1 MPATTTSSD
10 TGTVATRVT
19 SSRFIGRTRELAELE
34 AALRD
39 ASAGR
44 PSLAFIAGESGVG
57 KTRLLKELERNAF
70 AAGARVITGDCVS
83 LGEDEL
89 PYAPIVAALRSL
101 TRDGDPVLDELGP
114 ATRAGLAS
122 LLPELAPDGDHATGD
137 RDDPAQ
143 GRVFEALLTLL
154 DRLGREAPVVLGI
167 EDLHW
172 ADAST
177 RALLVFLARSLRAE
191 RVLVVASYR
200 PDELHRRHPLR
211 SLLAQLERAPRAR
224 RVELAPLSHDEL
236 AEQLADILGGPADPS
251 LIERL
256 YARSEGNPFFTE
268 ELLAA
273 GLDGRGELP
282 PTMRDALMVR
292 IDALPPDAQE
302 VLRLLAV
309 GRRVDHALLAD
320 ASTLDSMALRDAL
333 REAVTGHVVVVDPEG
348 RYGFRHALLRE
359 VVHDDLLPGEHA
371 ELHLAL
377 ARALERRV
385 ESDGAG
391 AQILAGI
398 AHHYLS
404 AGDQPAALAAAVRA
418 GDAAAEIHAH
428 GEAARLYERALELWP
443 RVTDAEALADTEQW
457 DLLKRA
463 ALAHDL
469 DQHRVRAVS
478 LYEAALALVDEATH
492 PHRAAGLMERLAGVR
507 WGVGAAESALATLE
521 RGLSLLPA
529 TDVSRQRALLL
540 ASRAGIL
547 MLRGR
552 HRSAIE
558 AARAALP
565 IAEATDEPGARSRAL
580 SALGTSLMGL
590 GEVEEGVAQLRAA
603 IDFAAAGD
611 RSRELESAYVNLADG
626 LHQAGRS
633 DEACA
638 VIREGRES
646 AKARGEACKWLELLD
661 GEIAFD
667 TGDWEYA
674 ERHLI
679 DARPY
684 SGTTFVN
691 AVLRRAELAV
701 GRGDVAQA
709 RDLLEQAQ
717 EATRTVDE
725 PQFLGVLGAL
735 LAELERRAGNLDA
748 ARAAVQAALD
758 RIETCTDD
766 VVRLARVATIGA
778 ITEADAAQ
786 RARDVG
792 DEEGTRRALMEAEF
806 HVARVR
812 AAADDGGPVEGAWLR
827 SAEAEYAR
835 AIGEADPAL
844 HEAASQAWEEIGRPY
859 PGAIMRWR
867 AAEGLVA
874 AGDRDAAA
882 AQLDRAHELVVRLGA
897 SWLRGEVESLAARA
911 RLTLAA
917 GEAPAPEPT
926 TDGQAEEEDP
936 FGLTP
941 RERQVLALVA
951 EGRTNREIGEALFM
965 AEKTASVHV
974 SRILAKLD
982 VRSRT
987 EAAAVAHRLGLDD
1000 GMAVGRPG

>member
-1 MPATTTSSD
+1 M
-10 TGTVATRVT
+10 ATRVT

-122 LLPELAPDGDHATGD
+122 LLPEFAGPDGLAAGE

-143 GRVFEALLTLL
+143 ARVFEALLTLL
-154 DRLGREAPVVLGI
+154 DRLGRNAPVVLGI

-191 RVLVVASYR
+191 RVLVLASYR

-211 SLLAQLERAPRAR
+211 SLLAELERAPRAR
-224 RVELAPLSHDEL
+224 RIELPPLSHDEL
-236 AEQLADILGGPADPS
+236 TEQLADILGGPAEPS
-251 LIERL
+251 LVERL

-282 PTMRDALMVR
+282 STMRDALMVR
-292 IDALPPDAQE
+292 IEALPPDAQD

-309 GRRVDHALLAD
+309 GRRVDHSLLAD
-320 ASTLDSMALRDAL
+320 ASTLDSIALRDAL
-333 REAVTGHVVVVDPEG
+333 RETVTGHVVVVDPEG

-385 ESDGAG
+385 DADGPG

-404 AGDQPAALAAAVRA
+404 AGDQPGALAAAVRA
-418 GDAAAEIHAH
+418 ADASDAIHAH
-428 GEAARLYERALELWP
+428 REAARLFERALELWP
-443 RVTDAEALADTEQW
+443 RVADAEAVAGIGHW
-457 DLLKRA
+457 ALLKRA
-463 ALAHDL
+463 GVAHEL
-469 DQHRVRAVS
+469 DGHRVRAVA
-478 LYEAALALVDEATH
+478 LYEAALAEVDEAAH
-492 PHRAAGLMERLAGVR
+492 PHRAAWLMERLASAR
-507 WGVGAAESALATLE
+507 WGVGAAESALGMLE
-521 RGLSLLPA
+521 RGLELLPDD
-529 TDVSRQRALLL
+529 DVSRERALLL
-540 ASRAGIL
+540 ARRSSFL

-552 HRSAIE
+552 HRSAIA

-565 IAEATDEPGARSRAL
+565 VAEAAGDPGAQSRAL
-580 SALGTSLMGL
+580 NALGTSLMSL
-590 GEVEEGVAQLRAA
+590 GEIEEGTEKLRAA
-603 IDFAAAGD
+603 IDLAASSERA
-611 RSRELESAYVNLADG
+611 RELESAYLNLADM

-633 DEACA
+633 DEA
-638 VIREGRES
+638 REIVRQGREI
-646 AKARGEACKWLELLD
+646 AGTRGERCDWLELLD

-667 TGDWEYA
+667 TGDWPFA
-674 ERHLI
+674 EQHI
-679 DARPY
+679 VDTRPWA
-684 SGTTFVN
+684 GTTFVN
-691 AVLRRAELAV
+691 AVLRRAELAM
-701 GRGDVAQA
+701 GRGDTALA
-709 RDLLEQAQ
+709 RDLLKQAQ
-717 EATRTVDE
+717 EATRNIDE

-778 ITEADAAQ
+778 VTEADAAQ
-786 RARDVG
+786 RARDLG
-792 DEEGTRRALMEAEF
+792 DAEETRRALMEGEF

-812 AAADDGGPVEGAWLR
+812 AAADDGGPVERAWLR
-827 SAEAEYAR
+827 SAEAEHAR
-835 AIGEADPAL
+835 GTGKPDPAL
-844 HEAASQAWEEIGRPY
+844 HEAAAETWEAIGRPY

-867 AAEGLVA
+867 AAEGHIA
-874 AGDRDAAA
+874 AGDREAAA
-882 AQLDRAHELVVRLGA
+882 AQLDRAHALTSALGA
-897 SWLRGEVESLAARA
+897 SWLLGEIESLAARA
-911 RLTLAA
+911 RLTLAS
-917 GEAPAPEPT
+917 GTAPAPEP
-926 TDGQAEEEDP
+926 AAAAVEEEDP

-974 SRILAKLD
+974 SRILSKLD

-987 EAAAVAHRLGLDD
+987 EAAAVAHRLGLD
-1000 GMAVGRPG
+1000 GGLAVSPPG

>member
-1 MPATTTSSD
+1 M
-10 TGTVATRVT
+10 RVT
-19 SSRFIGRTRELAELE
+19 SSRFIGRARELAELE
-34 AALRD
+34 AALHD
-39 ASAGR
+39 ASDGR

-57 KTRLLKELERNAF
+57 KTRLLKELERHALT
-70 AAGARVITGDCVS
+70 AGARVISGDCVS

-122 LLPELAPDGDHATGD
+122 LLPELAEPDAQAAGD

-154 DRLGREAPVVLGI
+154 DRLGREAPVVLAI

-191 RVLVVASYR
+191 HVLVVASYR

-211 SLLAQLERAPRAR
+211 SLLAELERAPRSR
-224 RVELAPLSHDEL
+224 RVELVPLTEEEL
-236 AEQLADILGGPADPS
+236 AEQLADILGAPAEPS
-251 LIERL
+251 LVARL
-256 YARSEGNPFFTE
+256 HARSEGNPFFTE

-282 PTMRDALMVR
+282 STMRDALMVR
-292 IDALPPDAQE
+292 IEALPPDAQE
-302 VLRLLAV
+302 LLRLVAV
-309 GRRVDHALLAD
+309 ARRLDHALLAD
-320 ASTLDSMALRDAL
+320 ASTLDGTALRDGL
-333 REAVTGHVVVVDPEG
+333 REAVAGHVIVVDPDG

-385 ESDGAG
+385 EADGPG

-398 AHHYLS
+398 AHHYLA
-404 AGDQPAALAAAVRA
+404 AGDQPAALTAAVRA
-418 GDAAAEIHAH
+418 AEAADTVHAH
-428 GEAARLYERALELWP
+428 GEAARLFERALELWP
-443 RVTDAEALADTEQW
+443 RVADAEALAGLERW
-457 DLLKRA
+457 ALLKHA
-463 ALAHDL
+463 AFSHEL
-469 DQHRVRAVS
+469 DGHRVRAVA
-478 LYEAALALVDEATH
+478 LYEASLAALDESAA
-492 PHRAAGLMERLAGVR
+492 PHRVAGLLERLAGAR
-507 WGVGAAESALATLE
+507 WGMGRAEAALATLE
-521 RGLSLLPA
+521 QGLELLP
-529 TDVSRQRALLL
+529 DDDISRERALLL
-540 ASRAGIL
+540 ARRAMFL

-558 AARAALP
+558 AAREALP
-565 IAEATDEPGARSRAL
+565 LAEAAGEPGARSRAL
-580 SALGTSLMGL
+580 NALGTSLMSL
-590 GEVEEGVAQLRAA
+590 GQIDEGAAELRAA
-603 IDFAAAGD
+603 IDFAAKGD
-611 RSRELESAYVNLADG
+611 RARELESAYLNLAEA
-626 LHQAGRS
+626 LHMAGRS
-633 DEACA
+633 DEARA
-638 VIREGRES
+638 IVAEGLEI
-646 AKARGEACKWLELLD
+646 AKSRGERCNWLELLV

-667 TGDWEYA
+667 TGDWALA
-674 ERHLI
+674 EHHI
-679 DARPY
+679 VDARPA
-684 SGTTFVN
+684 SGTTFIN
-691 AVLRRAELAV
+691 AVLRRAELAM
-701 GRGDVAQA
+701 GRGDAALA
-709 RDLLEQAQ
+709 RQLLTQTS
-717 EATRTVDE
+717 EATRDVDE

-786 RARDVG
+786 RARDLG
-792 DEEGTRRALMEAEF
+792 DGEGERRALLEAEF

-812 AAADDGGPVEGAWLR
+812 AAADDGGPIEAAWLC

-835 AIGEADPAL
+835 AIGTPDPAL
-844 HEAASQAWEEIGRPY
+844 HEAAAEAWEAVHRPY
-859 PGAIMRWR
+859 PGAIMSWR
-867 AAEGLVA
+867 AGEGYVA
-874 AGDRDAAA
+874 RGERDAAVA
-882 AQLDRAHELVVRLGA
+882 ALERAHAVAARLGA
-897 SWLRGEVESLAARA
+897 NWLWGEIESLAARA

-917 GEAPAPEPT
+917 VDAPAPER
-926 TDGQAEEEDP
+926 AEADSTAEEDP

-941 RERQVLALVA
+941 RERQVLVLVA
-951 EGRTNREIGEALFM
+951 EGRTNREIGETLFM

-987 EAAAVAHRLGLDD
+987 EAAAVAHRLGLDGGLGPD
-1000 GMAVGRPG
+1000 RQGSQALS

>member
-1 MPATTTSSD
+1 M
-10 TGTVATRVT
+10 RVT

-39 ASAGR
+39 ASDGR

-57 KTRLLKELERNAF
+57 KTRLLKELERHALT
-70 AAGARVITGDCVS
+70 AGARVMSGDCVS

-122 LLPELAPDGDHATGD
+122 LIPQLADPDAQAAGD

-154 DRLGREAPVVLGI
+154 DRLGRESPIVLAI

-191 RVLVVASYR
+191 HVLVVASYR

-211 SLLAQLERAPRAR
+211 SLLAELERAPRSR
-224 RVELAPLSHDEL
+224 RVELAPLTKEEL
-236 AEQLADILGGPADPS
+236 AEQLADILGAPAEPS
-251 LIERL
+251 LVARL
-256 YARSEGNPFFTE
+256 HARSEGNPFFTE

-282 PTMRDALMVR
+282 STMRDALMVR
-292 IDALPPDAQE
+292 IDGLPPDAQE
-302 VLRLLAV
+302 LLRLIAV
-309 GRRVDHALLAD
+309 ARRVDHALLAD
-320 ASTLDSMALRDAL
+320 ASTLDSAALRDGL
-333 REAVTGHVVVVDPEG
+333 REAVAGNVIVVDSDG

-385 ESDGAG
+385 EADGPS

-418 GDAAAEIHAH
+418 GDAADAVHAY
-428 GEAARLYERALELWP
+428 GEAARLFERALELWP
-443 RVTDAEALADTEQW
+443 RVADAEAVAGRERW
-457 DLLKRA
+457 ALLKHA
-463 ALAHDL
+463 GHAHDL
-469 DQHRVRAVS
+469 DGHRVRAVA
-478 LYEAALALVDEATH
+478 LFEAALAEVDEASH
-492 PHRAAGLMERLAGVR
+492 PHRAAGLMERLAAAR
-507 WGVGAAESALATLE
+507 WGVGAAEAALATLE
-521 RGLSLLPA
+521 RGLALLPP
-529 TDVSRQRALLL
+529 TDVSSERAMLL
-540 ASRAGIL
+540 ARRSSFL

-565 IAEATDEPGARSRAL
+565 VAEAAGEPGAQSRAL
-580 SALGTSLMGL
+580 NSLGSSLMSL
-590 GEVEEGVAQLRAA
+590 GEVDEGAAQLRAA
-603 IDFAAAGD
+603 IDLAEAVN
-611 RSRELESAYVNLADG
+611 RPRELEAAHLNLADM
-626 LHQAGRS
+626 LHMAGRS
-633 DEACA
+633 EEA
-638 VIREGRES
+638 REIVGRGRKIAGE
-646 AKARGEACKWLELLD
+646 RGDRCDWLELLD

-667 TGDWEYA
+667 TGDWAFA
-674 ERHLI
+674 ERHII
-679 DARPY
+679 DTRPWA
-684 SGTTFVN
+684 GTTFVN
-691 AVLRRAELAV
+691 AVLRRAELAM
-701 GRGDVAQA
+701 GHGDAALA
-709 RDLLEQAQ
+709 RDLLGQAQ
-717 EATRTVDE
+717 EATRNIDE

-766 VVRLARVATIGA
+766 VVRLARVATLGA
-778 ITEADAAQ
+778 IVEADAAQ
-786 RARDVG
+786 RARDLG
-792 DEEGTRRALMEAEF
+792 DGEGERRAIMEADF

-812 AAADDGGPVEGAWLR
+812 AAADTGGPIEDASLR
-827 SAEAEYAR
+827 TAEAEHAR
-835 AIGEADPAL
+835 ATGAPDAAL
-844 HEAASQAWEEIGRPY
+844 HEAAAQAWEAADRPY

-867 AAEGLVA
+867 AGEDHVA
-874 AGDRDAAA
+874 AGDRDAASA
-882 AQLDRAHELVVRLGA
+882 ELDRAHAVTVALGA
-897 SWLRGEVESLAARA
+897 NWLRGEIESLAARA

-917 GEAPAPEPT
+917 GEAPAPER
-926 TDGQAEEEDP
+926 AEAEAAAEEDP

-951 EGRTNREIGEALFM
+951 EGRTNREIGETLFM

-974 SRILAKLD
+974 SRILAKLE

-987 EAAAVAHRLGLDD
+987 EAAAVAHRLGLD
-1000 GMAVGRPG
+1000 GGVAAANVRET

>member
-1 MPATTTSSD
+1 MTSSD

-19 SSRFIGRTRELAELE
+19 SSRLIGRSRELTELE
-34 AALRD
+34 AALHD

-57 KTRLLKELERNAF
+57 KTRLLRELERHALDT
-70 AAGARVITGDCVS
+70 GARVVSGDCVS

-122 LLPELAPDGDHATGD
+122 LLPELARPDVQRAGD

-154 DRLGREAPVVLGI
+154 DRLGREEPVLFAI

-172 ADAST
+172 ADSST
-177 RALLVFLARSLRAE
+177 RAFLVFLARSLRAE

-211 SLLAQLERAPRAR
+211 RLLAELERGPRAR
-224 RVELAPLSHDEL
+224 HVELTPLSREEL
-236 AEQLADILGGPADPS
+236 AEQLADILGAPAEAG
-251 LIERL
+251 LVKRL
-256 YARSEGNPFFTE
+256 YARSEGNPFFAE

-292 IDALPPDAQE
+292 IETLAPAAQE
-302 VLRLLAV
+302 LVRLLAV
-309 GRRVDHALLAD
+309 ARRVDHGLLTD
-320 ASTLDSMALRDAL
+320 ASTFDGAALRDAL
-333 REAVTGHVVVVDPEG
+333 REAVAGHVVVVDADG
-348 RYGFRHALLRE
+348 RYVFRHALLRE

-385 ESDGAG
+385 QADGPD
-391 AQILAGI
+391 AQIMAGI

-404 AGDQPAALAAAVRA
+404 AGDQPEALASAVRA
-418 GDAAAEIHAH
+418 AEAAETVHAH
-428 GEAARLYERALELWP
+428 GEGARLFERALELWP
-443 RVTDAEALADTEQW
+443 RVPGAQELVGRDHTALLTQ
-457 DLLKRA
+457 A
-463 ALAHDL
+463 ALAHDN
-469 DQHRVRAVS
+469 DGHRVRAEA
-478 LYEAALALVDEATH
+478 LYEAALEGVDGATD
-492 PHRAAGLMERLAGVR
+492 PHRAAGLLERLAAAR
-507 WGVGAAESALATLE
+507 WALGTAELGLATLE
-521 RGLSLLPA
+521 RGLALLPRDD
-529 TDVSRQRALLL
+529 TSRERALLL
-540 ASRAGIL
+540 ARRAAFL

-565 IAEATDEPGARSRAL
+565 VAEAAGEPGARSRAL
-580 SALGTSLMGL
+580 NALGTSLMGL
-590 GEVEEGVAQLRAA
+590 GEVDEGAAYLREALELAEAA
-603 IDFAAAGD
+603 DRSSELQAAA
-611 RSRELESAYVNLADG
+611 LNLADA
-626 LHQAGRS
+626 LHMAGRS
-633 DEACA
+633 DEARA
-638 VIREGRES
+638 IVRES
-646 AKARGEACKWLELLD
+646 IEQANDRGERCDWLTLL
-661 GEIAFD
+661 GAEIAFD
-667 TGDWEYA
+667 TGDWAYA
-674 ERHLI
+674 ADHMLE
-679 DARPY
+679 ARPFT
-684 SGTTFVN
+684 GTTFVN
-691 AVLRRAELAV
+691 SLLRRAELAL
-701 GRGDVAQA
+701 GRGDSAAA

-717 EATRTVDE
+717 DATRYLDE

-735 LAELERRAGNLDA
+735 LAELERRAGDLDA
-748 ARAAVQAALD
+748 ARGAVQAALD

-766 VVRLARVATIGA
+766 VVRLARVATLGA
-778 ITEADAAQ
+778 IIEADAAQ
-786 RARDVG
+786 RARDLG
-792 DEEGTRRALMEAEF
+792 DDEAQRRALMESDF
-806 HVARVR
+806 HLARVR
-812 AAADDGGPVEGAWLR
+812 AAADDGGPIEGAALR
-827 SAEAEYAR
+827 TAEAEHAR
-835 AIGEADPAL
+835 AAGAPDPAVY
-844 HEAASQAWEEIGRPY
+844 EAAAQAWEAVERPY
-859 PGAIMRWR
+859 PAAIMRWR
-867 AAEGLVA
+867 AGEADVA
-874 AGDRDAAA
+874 AGDREAAA
-882 AQLDRAHELVVRLGA
+882 IALDRAHAVVVTLGA
-897 SWLRGEVESLAARA
+897 GWLRGEIEGLAARA

-917 GEAPAPEPT
+917 GAPAGPEPAAMT
-926 TDGQAEEEDP
+926 PDEDP

-951 EGRTNREIGEALFM
+951 EGRTNREIGETLFM

-1000 GMAVGRPG
+1000 GLAASRPG

>member
-1 MPATTTSSD
+1 M
-10 TGTVATRVT
+10 RVT
-19 SSRFIGRTRELAELE
+19 SSRFIGRARELAELE
-34 AALRD
+34 AALHD
-39 ASAGR
+39 ASDGR

-57 KTRLLKELERNAF
+57 KTRLLKELERHALT
-70 AAGARVITGDCVS
+70 AGARVMSGDCVS

-122 LLPELAPDGDHATGD
+122 LIPQLADPDAQAAGD

-154 DRLGREAPVVLGI
+154 DRLGREAPIVLAI

-191 RVLVVASYR
+191 HVLVVASYR

-211 SLLAQLERAPRAR
+211 SLLAELERAPRSR
-224 RVELAPLSHDEL
+224 RVELAPLTKEEL
-236 AEQLADILGGPADPS
+236 AEQLADILGAPAEPS
-251 LIERL
+251 LVARL
-256 YARSEGNPFFTE
+256 HARSEGNPFFTE

-282 PTMRDALMVR
+282 STMRDALMVR

-302 VLRLLAV
+302 LLRLIAV
-309 GRRVDHALLAD
+309 ARRVDHALLAD
-320 ASTLDSMALRDAL
+320 ASTLDSAALRDGL
-333 REAVTGHVVVVDPEG
+333 REAVAGNVIVVDPDG
-348 RYGFRHALLRE
+348 RYCFRHALLRE

-371 ELHLAL
+371 ELHLEL

-385 ESDGAG
+385 EADGPS

-418 GDAAAEIHAH
+418 GDAADAVHAY
-428 GEAARLYERALELWP
+428 GESARLFERALELWP
-443 RVTDAEALADTEQW
+443 RVAEAEAVAGRERW
-457 DLLKRA
+457 ALLKHA
-463 ALAHDL
+463 AHAHDL
-469 DQHRVRAVS
+469 DGHRVRAVA
-478 LYEAALALVDEATH
+478 LFEAALAEVDEASH
-492 PHRAAGLMERLAGVR
+492 PHRAAGLMERLAAAR
-507 WGVGAAESALATLE
+507 WGVGAAEAALATLE
-521 RGLSLLPA
+521 RGLALLPP
-529 TDVSRQRALLL
+529 TDVSSQRAMLL
-540 ASRAGIL
+540 ARRASFL

-565 IAEATDEPGARSRAL
+565 VAEAAGEPGAQSRAL
-580 SALGTSLMGL
+580 NSLGSSLMSL
-590 GEVEEGVAQLRAA
+590 GEVDEGAAQLRAA
-603 IDFAAAGD
+603 IDLAEAVN
-611 RSRELESAYVNLADG
+611 RPRELEAAHLNLADM
-626 LHQAGRS
+626 LHMAGRS
-633 DEACA
+633 EEA
-638 VIREGRES
+638 REIV
-646 AKARGEACKWLELLD
+646 ARGRKIAGERGDRCDWLELLD

-667 TGDWEYA
+667 TGDWAFA
-674 ERHLI
+674 ERHII
-679 DARPY
+679 DTRPWA
-684 SGTTFVN
+684 GTTFVN
-691 AVLRRAELAV
+691 AVLRRAELAM
-701 GRGDVAQA
+701 GHGDAALA
-709 RDLLEQAQ
+709 RDLLGQAQ
-717 EATRTVDE
+717 EATRNIDE

-766 VVRLARVATIGA
+766 VVRLARVATLGA
-778 ITEADAAQ
+778 IVEADAAQ
-786 RARDVG
+786 RARDLG
-792 DEEGTRRALMEAEF
+792 DAEGERRAVMEAEF

-812 AAADDGGPVEGAWLR
+812 AAADTGGPIEGASLR
-827 SAEAEYAR
+827 TAEAEYAR
-835 AIGEADPAL
+835 ATGAPDAAL
-844 HEAASQAWEEIGRPY
+844 HEAAAQAWEAADRPY

-867 AAEGLVA
+867 AGEDHVA
-874 AGDRDAAA
+874 AGDRDAAIA
-882 AQLDRAHELVVRLGA
+882 ELDRAHAVTVELGA
-897 SWLRGEVESLAARA
+897 NWLRGEIESLAARA
-911 RLTLAA
+911 RLTLTA
-917 GEAPAPEPT
+917 GEAPAPER
-926 TDGQAEEEDP
+926 AEAAAAAEEDP

-951 EGRTNREIGEALFM
+951 EGRTNREIGETLFM

-974 SRILAKLD
+974 SRILAKLE

-987 EAAAVAHRLGLDD
+987 EAAAVAHRLGLD
-1000 GMAVGRPG
+1000 GGVAAAQPGSQALS

>member
-1 MPATTTSSD
+1 M
-10 TGTVATRVT
+10 RVT
-19 SSRFIGRTRELAELE
+19 SSRFIGRARELAELE

-39 ASAGR
+39 ASGGR

-57 KTRLLKELERNAF
+57 KTRLLKELERNALT
-70 AAGARVITGDCVS
+70 AGARVISGDCVS

-114 ATRAGLAS
+114 VTRAGLAS
-122 LLPELAPDGDHATGD
+122 LLPELADPSAQGERD
-137 RDDPAQ
+137 REDLAQ

-154 DRLGREAPVVLGI
+154 DRLGRDEPVVLAI

-172 ADAST
+172 ADHST

-211 SLLAQLERAPRAR
+211 SLLAELERAPRSR
-224 RVELAPLSHDEL
+224 RIELAPLSRDEL
-236 AEQLADILGGPADPS
+236 AEQLADILGAPADPA
-251 LIERL
+251 LVKRL
-256 YARSEGNPFFTE
+256 HARSEGNPFFTE

-282 PTMRDALMVR
+282 STMRGALMVR

-302 VLRLLAV
+302 LLRLLAV
-309 GRRVDHALLAD
+309 ARRVDHALLAD
-320 ASTLDSMALRDAL
+320 ASTLDASALRDAL
-333 REAVTGHVVVVDPEG
+333 REAVAGHVIVVDRDG

-385 ESDGAG
+385 EADGPN
-391 AQILAGI
+391 AQALAGI

-404 AGDQPAALAAAVRA
+404 AGDQPKALTAAIEAA
-418 GDAAAEIHAH
+418 DSAESVHAH

-443 RVTDAEALADTEQW
+443 RVADAAALTGLEQW
-457 DLLKRA
+457 ALLKRA
-463 ALAHDL
+463 GLAHDL
-469 DQHRVRAVS
+469 DGHRVRAVAM
-478 LYEAALALVDEATH
+478 YEAALALVDETVH
-492 PHRAAGLMERLAGVR
+492 PQRAAGLMERLAGAD
-507 WGVGAAESALATLE
+507 WGVGRAESALATLE
-521 RGLSLLPA
+521 RGLALLPA
-529 TDVSRQRALLL
+529 NDVSRERALLL
-540 ASRAGIL
+540 SRRASIL

-552 HRSAIE
+552 HRSSIE
-558 AARAALP
+558 AARAAIPVAQAAGEP
-565 IAEATDEPGARSRAL
+565 IAWARGLR
-580 SALGTSLMGL
+580 ALGTSLMNL
-590 GEVEEGVAQLRAA
+590 GEIEEGAAQLRAA
-603 IDFAAAGD
+603 IDLAVAQA
-611 RSRELESAYVNLADG
+611 RPRELESSYVNLAEN
-626 LHQAGRS
+626 LHQVGRS
-633 DEACA
+633 EEARAIVRQGLDGGASRHERCN
-638 VIREGRES
+638 
-646 AKARGEACKWLELLD
+646 WLELLD

-667 TGDWEYA
+667 MGDWAFA
-674 ERHLI
+674 ERHI
-679 DARPY
+679 VDARPY
-684 SGTTFVN
+684 AGTTFVN
-691 AVLRRAELAV
+691 AVLRRAELAM
-701 GRGDVAQA
+701 GHGDAA
-709 RDLLEQAQ
+709 LSRELLQQAQ
-717 EATRTVDE
+717 DALRDSDE

-735 LAELERRAGNLDA
+735 RAELERRAGDLDA
-748 ARAAVQAALD
+748 ARAAVLAALD

-792 DEEGTRRALMEAEF
+792 DAEGERRALLEAEF

-812 AAADDGGPVEGAWLR
+812 AAADDGGPIESAWLG

-835 AIGEADPAL
+835 ATGASDPAL
-844 HEAASQAWEEIGRPY
+844 HEAAAETWEAVDRPY

-867 AAEGLVA
+867 AAEGYIA
-874 AGDRDAAA
+874 AGDRDAATA
-882 AQLDRAHELVVRLGA
+882 SLERAHEVTSRLGA
-897 SWLRGEVESLAARA
+897 NWLQGEIENLAARA
-911 RLTLAA
+911 RLSLAA
-917 GEAPAPEPT
+917 TGAPAREPLAAVP
-926 TDGQAEEEDP
+926 GEEDDP

-951 EGRTNREIGEALFM
+951 EGRTNREIGETLFM

>member
-1 MPATTTSSD
+1 M
-10 TGTVATRVT
+10 RVT
-19 SSRFIGRTRELAELE
+19 SSRFIGRARELAELE

-70 AAGARVITGDCVS
+70 AAGGRVISGDCVS

-122 LLPELAPDGDHATGD
+122 LLPELAEPNAQAAGD

-154 DRLGREAPVVLGI
+154 DRLGRDAPVLLGI

-211 SLLAQLERAPRAR
+211 SLLAELERAPRSR
-224 RVELAPLSHDEL
+224 RIELQPLTREEL
-236 AEQLADILGGPADPS
+236 AEQLADILGAPADPT
-251 LIERL
+251 LVKRL
-256 YARSEGNPFFTE
+256 HARSEGNPFFTE

-282 PTMRDALMVR
+282 STMRDALMVR
-292 IDALPPDAQE
+292 IEALPPDAQD
-302 VLRLLAV
+302 VLRLIAV
-309 GRRVDHALLAD
+309 GRRLDHALLAD
-320 ASTLDSMALRDAL
+320 ASPLDAGALRDAL
-333 REAVTGHVVVVDPEG
+333 RETVAGHVVVVDRDG

-385 ESDGAG
+385 EADGPG

-404 AGDQPAALAAAVRA
+404 AGDQPEALAAAVRA
-418 GDAAAEIHAH
+418 AEAADAIHAH
-428 GEAARLYERALELWP
+428 GEAARLFERALELWP
-443 RVTDAEALADTEQW
+443 RVANAEALAGRERW
-457 DLLKRA
+457 ALLKLA
-463 ALAHDL
+463 GLAHEFDG
-469 DQHRVRAVS
+469 HRVRAVA
-478 LYEAALALVDEATH
+478 LYEAALSALDESAN
-492 PHRAAGLMERLAGVR
+492 PHRVAGLMERLAGAR
-507 WGVGAAESALATLE
+507 WGLGTAEAALATLE
-521 RGLSLLPA
+521 HGLALLPD
-529 TDVSRQRALLL
+529 TDVSRERALLL
-540 ASRAGIL
+540 ARQAMFL

-558 AARAALP
+558 AAREALP
-565 IAEATDEPGARSRAL
+565 VAEAAGEPGARSRAL
-580 SALGTSLMGL
+580 NALGTSLMSL
-590 GEVEEGVAQLRAA
+590 GQIDEGAAQLRAA
-603 IDFAAAGD
+603 IDFAANGD
-611 RSRELESAYVNLADG
+611 RPRELESAYLNLAEA
-626 LHQAGRS
+626 LHMAGRP
-633 DEACA
+633 DEARTIVA
-638 VIREGRES
+638 EGL
-646 AKARGEACKWLELLD
+646 ALANQRGDKCKWLELLD

-667 TGDWEYA
+667 TGDWAYA
-674 ERHLI
+674 ERHI
-679 DARPY
+679 VDARPY
-684 SGTTFVN
+684 AGTTFIN
-691 AVLRRAELAV
+691 AVLRRAELAM
-701 GRGDVAQA
+701 GRGDAAQA
-709 RDLLEQAQ
+709 RELLEQAR
-717 EATRTVDE
+717 EATRDIDE

-748 ARAAVQAALD
+748 ARAAVRAALD

-792 DEEGTRRALMEAEF
+792 DAEEERRALLEAEF

-812 AAADDGGPVEGAWLR
+812 AAADDGGPIEAAWLR
-827 SAEAEYAR
+827 TAEAEYAR
-835 AIGEADPAL
+835 ATGAPEAAL
-844 HEAASQAWEEIGRPY
+844 HEAAAEAWEAVERPY

-867 AAEGLVA
+867 AGEDHVA
-874 AGDRDAAA
+874 AGDRDAATA
-882 AQLDRAHELVVRLGA
+882 ALDRAHAVAARLGA
-897 SWLRGEVESLAARA
+897 NWLWGEIESLAARA
-911 RLTLAA
+911 RLTLASSE
-917 GEAPAPEPT
+917 GPAPEAVVAA
-926 TDGQAEEEDP
+926 AEDDDP

-941 RERQVLALVA
+941 RERQVLSLVA
-951 EGRTNREIGEALFM
+951 EGRTNREIGETLFM

-974 SRILAKLD
+974 SRILAKLE

-987 EAAAVAHRLGLDD
+987 EAAAVAHRLGLD
-1000 GMAVGRPG
+1000 GGVAATNVRGA

>member
-1 MPATTTSSD
+1 M
-10 TGTVATRVT
+10 RVT
-19 SSRFIGRTRELAELE
+19 SSRFIGRARELAELE

-39 ASAGR
+39 ASGGR

-57 KTRLLKELERNAF
+57 KTRLLKELERHAHD
-70 AAGARVITGDCVS
+70 AGARVISGECVS
-83 LGEDEL
+83 LGDDEL

-122 LLPELAPDGDHATGD
+122 LLPELADPSAPSDSD

-154 DRLGREAPVVLGI
+154 DQLGREEPVVLAI

-172 ADAST
+172 ADHST

-191 RVLVVASYR
+191 RVLVIASYR

-211 SLLAQLERAPRAR
+211 SLLAELERAPRSR
-224 RVELAPLSHDEL
+224 RIELAPLSRDEL
-236 AEQLADILGGPADPS
+236 AEQLADILGAPADPE
-251 LIERL
+251 LVGRL
-256 YARSEGNPFFTE
+256 HARSEGNPFFTE

-282 PTMRDALMVR
+282 STMRDALMVR
-292 IDALPPDAQE
+292 IDALPPDAME

-309 GRRVDHALLAD
+309 ARRVDHALLAD
-320 ASTLDSMALRDAL
+320 ASTLDSSALRDAL
-333 REAVTGHVVVVDPEG
+333 REAVAGNVIVVDSDG

-359 VVHDDLLPGEHA
+359 VVHDDLLPGEHS

-377 ARALERRV
+377 ARAMERRV
-385 ESDGAG
+385 EAAG
-391 AQILAGI
+391 PSAQILAGI
-398 AHHYLS
+398 AHHYIA
-404 AGDQPAALAAAVRA
+404 AGDQPEALTAAVHA
-418 GDAAAEIHAH
+418 ADAAAEVHAH

-443 RVTDAEALADTEQW
+443 RVADAQARAGTEQW
-457 DLLKRA
+457 ALLKNA
-463 ALAHDL
+463 GLAHDL
-469 DQHRVRAVS
+469 DGHRVRAIAM
-478 LYEAALALVDEATH
+478 YEAALELVDETSQ
-492 PHRAAGLMERLAGVR
+492 PQRAAGLLERLAGAR

-529 TDVSRQRALLL
+529 NDVSRERALLL
-540 ASRAGIL
+540 ARRSGFL

-565 IAEATDEPGARSRAL
+565 IAEAAGEPGARSRAL
-580 SALGTSLMGL
+580 SALGTSLMSL
-590 GEVEEGVAQLRAA
+590 GEVEEGVVQLRAA
-603 IDFAAAGD
+603 IDFAAKGD

-638 VIREGRES
+638 VVREGRER
-646 AKARGEACKWLELLD
+646 AKERGEACKWLELLD

-667 TGDWEYA
+667 TGDWEFA
-674 ERHLI
+674 ARHLV

-691 AVLRRAELAV
+691 ALLRRAELAV
-701 GRGDVAQA
+701 GHGDAPLA
-709 RDLLEQAQ
+709 RDLLGQVID
-717 EATRTVDE
+717 ATRDIDE

-735 LAELERRAGNLDA
+735 MAELERREGNIEA
-748 ARAAVQAALD
+748 ARTAVQAALD

-766 VVRLARVATIGA
+766 VVRLARVATIGT
-778 ITEADAAQ
+778 IIEADAAQ
-786 RARDVG
+786 RARDLG
-792 DEEGTRRALMEAEF
+792 DAEEERRALMEADF

-812 AAADDGGPVEGAWLR
+812 AAADDGGRVEEAALR

-835 AIGEADPAL
+835 ATGAAKPAL
-844 HEAASQAWEEIGRPY
+844 HETAAETWEAVDRPY

-867 AAEGLVA
+867 AGEGHVA

-882 AQLDRAHELVVRLGA
+882 AQLDAAHAVTVRLGA
-897 SWLRGEVESLAARA
+897 NWLRGEVESLAARA
-911 RLTLAA
+911 RLTLAGA
-917 GEAPAPEPT
+917 DAPAREPVT
-926 TDGQAEEEDP
+926 VAQEDEDP

-951 EGRTNREIGEALFM
+951 EGRTNREIGETLFM

-987 EAAAVAHRLGLDD
+987 EAAAVAHRLGLDG
-1000 GMAVGRPG
+1000 GMAVGRQG